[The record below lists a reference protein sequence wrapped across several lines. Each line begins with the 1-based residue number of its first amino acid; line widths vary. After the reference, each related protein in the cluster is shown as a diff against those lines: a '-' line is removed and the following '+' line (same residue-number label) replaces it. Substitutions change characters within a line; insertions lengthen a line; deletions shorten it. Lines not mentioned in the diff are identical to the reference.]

1 MRSSKKLR
9 LQQTLEA
16 AVHDPT
22 VTPPRPTGWEPLPYI
37 KRDQYDSTAFRW
49 GCYEYVHPNLD
60 RLCSKRRSRKV
71 STHQLT
77 LHCVK
82 SRAALIR
89 KDTRTYKENSL
100 TSISS

>member
-71 STHQLT
+71 STHHLLCTVLRVERHLFEKIQE
-77 LHCVK
+77 HIKKIV
-82 SRAALIR
+82 
-89 KDTRTYKENSL
+89 
-100 TSISS
+100 